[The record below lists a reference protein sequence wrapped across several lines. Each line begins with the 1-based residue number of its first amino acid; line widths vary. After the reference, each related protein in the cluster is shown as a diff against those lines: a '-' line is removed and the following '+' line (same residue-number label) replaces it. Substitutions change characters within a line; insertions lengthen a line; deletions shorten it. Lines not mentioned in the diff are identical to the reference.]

1 MAEDLRKLRATLAE
15 LRRELAASHNVDAD
29 SLAMMRQVMGDLE
42 QAIARGEEAGGPLD
56 SQTVRRGSIARRL
69 GDAARSFESTH
80 PMLSGAIGSV
90 IDALAQM
97 GI

>member
-1 MAEDLRKLRATLAE
+1 MPDDLPKLRATLVE
-15 LRRELAASHNVDAD
+15 LRRELEAAGSLDAD
-29 SLAMMRQVMGDLE
+29 SLAMMRQVMADLE
-42 QAIARGEEAGGPLD
+42 QAIARSEEAGRPLD
-56 SQTVRRGSIARRL
+56 AQSAQRGSVVRRL
-69 GDAARSFESTH
+69 GDAARGFESTH

>member
-1 MAEDLRKLRATLAE
+1 MRTGP
-15 LRRELAASHNVDAD
+15 DAHK
-29 SLAMMRQVMGDLE
+29 SA
-42 QAIARGEEAGGPLD
+42 
-56 SQTVRRGSIARRL
+56 VRRLS
-69 GDAARSFESTH
+69 DAARGFESTH